1 MSETARILIID
12 DRADVRADL
21 RTLLDLVDG
30 VEVVGEAANTQ
41 DAVHLAGRIQADVIL
56 IDLDVNPRGTG
67 VNLLEGCGA
76 IRAIR
81 KTSPHAAV
89 YALSAHASAETR
101 QAALNAGADA
111 FFVKG
116 RDIQALLEAVTKRP
130 KP

>member
-1 MSETARILIID
+1 MSETTRILIID

-21 RTLLDLVDG
+21 RTLLNLVDG
-30 VEVVGEAANTQ
+30 AEVVGEAANIN
-41 DAVHLAGRIQADVIL
+41 DAVHLAGQMQVDVIL

-67 VNLLEGCGA
+67 ANLLEGCGA
-76 IRAIR
+76 IRTICKA
-81 KTSPHAAV
+81 SPHAAV
-89 YALSAHASAETR
+89 YALSAHANAETR

-116 RDIQALLEAVTKRP
+116 QDIQALLEAVIRRP